1 MSIRKNTVRILTAA
15 ALSSALILT
24 AFSIMPQQTVRAD
37 DDHTFTFTEI
47 DFGNDPAAAINAKI
61 LEVKDIANADNPYTL
76 ILPSGGSYGLKAPIK
91 LYSNMILDLNG
102 STIKMFDSDNEEAP
116 YHNMIRFGEDGNSVT
131 GYDFKNITV
140 KNGTVDGNEKGAT
153 LLKMAHGT
161 NITLTGL
168 TVTNTKDFHLSE
180 FAAIDGLTIDNC
192 TFSKQSINEAEE
204 TTYEAIQLDVLAPA
218 HFETYEPEALPMK
231 NVTIN
236 GCTFN
241 NVPRA
246 IGSHTAILNAPFENI
261 KITNN
266 TISGCSSAAI
276 QGNYWKNVT
285 ITGNTITG
293 SPRGI
298 VIYSVNGNGGE
309 ISAANGTYL
318 AGNINSSALNNS
330 SSISS
335 EYETPFDANIN
346 ISNNNITLDKSED
359 YGGYAHV
366 GILTG
371 GTLFEGDGLDTN
383 DSSGDIPAGD
393 YYIDGVTIKN
403 NTVVTTGG
411 GIRLA
416 NTRNATVSG
425 NSTNGNTSSDTSDH
439 GISTSY
445 CSQKITISDN
455 VIRSTCG
462 DGINISKSDEI
473 SIKNN
478 DINICNNH
486 GIKACNESSVS
497 DISGNK
503 VVTIRR
509 NGIMLA
515 IDTKAASIKNNEVVG
530 AENIGINVG
539 EESYCS
545 DITGNTVEDSGVSAI
560 TVSSSICSG
569 AIDANKI
576 QWSGDKGIHITNG
589 ASVGSVTD
597 NEIKEVDGNA
607 IYATG
612 EDTRCGEIS
621 GNQITDAGNGI
632 IITNR
637 VYLSGSICDNNLKD
651 LDEYGIKI
659 SDSTT
664 KGQAITGNTVENAGS
679 TGIMVNN
686 GAKLT
691 GAISSNTVTTTG
703 KYGIIICDNGSTCT
717 DVKNNNVTG
726 SASTGIVVTISAKVS
741 EIGSNTVENAG
752 ETGIKVAQ
760 SSTAK
765 LITDN
770 TIKSCSGN
778 GIAVS
783 SGSKVNS
790 GITSNTV
797 SSSGENGIKVVDENT
812 LVSKIESN
820 KISDSTQNG
829 IMVNNKAS
837 VSGAVTGNTITGGKK
852 YGIQITDNG
861 SVASITD
868 NKISGI
874 KGDHG
879 IAVSASTSGKISGN
893 EITSPVK
900 TGILVSNSSKITGA
914 ITNNKITGAG
924 DCGIKITG
932 SSTSCTD
939 ITSNTI
945 SKSKGNGI
953 VLSDRAKASGNI
965 KSNSVTSA
973 GDAGIKVCDKSS
985 CASITFNTVK
995 GSGTNGIV
1003 VSSGA
1008 KVTKD
1013 IASNNI
1019 NSAGSNGIKVCDA
1032 NSSVANISENKVS
1045 ASTEYGII
1053 VSGSAKVTGSVIQN
1067 TVDGAKK
1074 SGIMVYDKA
1083 NVPVITKNII
1093 NEAGDSGIKINAAST
1108 TCKDITDNQILKS
1121 GGVGIM
1127 LSDQARVT
1135 GNITGNLVENS
1146 GDAGIKV
1153 CASSSANN
1161 VSSNRVFYAK
1171 GDYAIMISSGG
1182 QVVTLKDNIIVF
1194 PTDKEMPIK
1203 VDSQSKVNVNLD
1215 NSVYKFEDVTNK
1227 SDFWFIPTYA
1237 LASKGVVKGYDNE
1250 KTFRP
1255 ANECTRGQMVTFLWR
1270 LSGCPNPQSKEC
1282 KFNDVKTTD
1291 YYYKAVIWGNE
1302 QGIVEGYKNGT
1313 FGPKIVCE
1321 RKHAVTFMWRMA
1333 GKPKPKSKKNKF
1345 TDVKSSDYF
1354 YQATLWASENNIL
1367 AGYSDGTFKPDGKC
1381 LRRQM
1386 VTFLYKYDVNI
1397 NGNK

>member
-1 MSIRKNTVRILTAA
+1 MSIRKTTVRILTAA
-15 ALSSALILT
+15 ALSSALVLT
-24 AFSIMPQQTVRAD
+24 ALSFIPQRTVRAD
-37 DDHTFTFTEI
+37 DANTYEFTEN
-47 DFGNDPAAAINAKI
+47 DLGNDPAAAINAKI
-61 LEVKDIANADNPYTL
+61 LEVKESASADNPFTL
-76 ILPSGGSYGLKAPIK
+76 KLPFEGEYGLKAPIK

-102 STIKMFDSDNEEAP
+102 STIVMYDSDNEEAP
-116 YHNMIRFGEDGNSVT
+116 HHNMIRFGEDGNSVT

-153 LLKMAHGT
+153 LLKMAHGQ
-161 NITLTGL
+161 NITLTNL
-168 TVTNTKDFHLSE
+168 TVMNTKDYHLSE
-180 FAAIDGLTIDNC
+180 FAAIDGLTIDSC
-192 TFSKQSINEAEE
+192 TFKDQVITSPEE

-236 GCTFN
+236 KCTFE

-246 IGSHTAILNAPFENI
+246 IGSHTAILNDPFDTV

-266 TISGCSSAAI
+266 TINSCLSAAI

-285 ITGNTITG
+285 ITGNTITDA
-293 SPRGI
+293 PRGI
-298 VIYSVNGNGGE
+298 VMYSVNGNGGE
-309 ISAANGTYL
+309 DSYANGTYL
-318 AGNINSSALNNS
+318 ARDINASSTGSSSSAS
-330 SSISS
+330 AD
-335 EYETPFDANIN
+335 YQTPFDAKIN
-346 ISNNNITLDKSED
+346 ISNNNITLNTFED

-371 GTLFEGDGLDTN
+371 GTNYLDSDVN
-383 DSSGDIPAGD
+383 PEDSSGKIPEGD
-393 YYIDGVTIKN
+393 YYITGVTIKN
-403 NTVVTTGG
+403 NTVKTSGN

-416 NTRNATVSG
+416 HTSNATVSE
-425 NSTNGNTSSDTSDH
+425 NNINGNKSSVNTDH

-445 CSQKITISDN
+445 GSKKITISDN

-462 DGINISKSDEI
+462 DGINISGSDEI
-473 SIKNN
+473 NIKNN
-478 DINICNNH
+478 DINTCNNH
-486 GIKACNESSVS
+486 GIKACNQSA
-497 DISGNK
+497 ISEISNNK
-503 VVTIRR
+503 VVTIRY
-509 NGIMLA
+509 NGIYL
-515 IDTKAASIKNNEVVG
+515 DVDSTSGSIKKNTVVDCV
-530 AENIGINVG
+530 ENGIYIGG
-539 EESYCS
+539 SSYCS
-545 DITGNTVEDSGVSAI
+545 NISENNVSETGVSAI
-560 TVSSSICSG
+560 LVSSSICSG
-569 AIDANKI
+569 VISGNIIDN
-576 QWSGDKGIHITNG
+576 STGHGIRINQG
-589 ASVGSVTD
+589 SAGSVVD
-597 NEIKEVDGNA
+597 NEITEVDGNA
-607 IYATG
+607 IYVTG

-632 IITNR
+632 IITNK
-637 VYLSGSICDNNLKD
+637 VYLSGAISNNTMKD
-651 LDEYGIKI
+651 LDEYGIKM

-664 KGQAITGNTVENAGS
+664 KGQAINGNTIENAGL
-679 TGIMVNN
+679 TGIMLNN

-691 GAISSNTVTTTG
+691 GTISSNTVTTTG
-703 KYGIIICDNGSTCT
+703 KYGIIVCDNGSSCT
-717 DVKNNNVTG
+717 DIKDNKVSGT
-726 SASTGIVVTISAKVS
+726 ASTGIVVTISAKAS
-741 EIGSNTVENAG
+741 EIGSNTVSNAG
-752 ETGIKVAQ
+752 ETGIKIAQ

-765 LITDN
+765 SITGN
-770 TIKSCSGN
+770 TVKSCTGN

-783 SGSKVNS
+783 SGSKVTS

-797 SSSGENGIKVVDENT
+797 ISSGENGIKVVDENT
-812 LVSKIESN
+812 VVSKIASN

-829 IMVNNKAS
+829 IMVNNKGT

-953 VLSDRAKASGNI
+953 VLSDSAKASGNI
-965 KSNSVTSA
+965 KSNSITSA

-985 CASITFNTVK
+985 CAAISFNTVK
-995 GSGTNGIV
+995 GTGTNGIV

-1019 NSAGSNGIKVCDA
+1019 NSAGSNGIKVSDA

-1053 VSGSAKVTGSVIQN
+1053 VSGSAKVTGSINQN

-1345 TDVKSSDYF
+1345 TDVKTSDYF